1 MVLYLVCFFHSAE
14 RSAKKFASN
23 SIFARNFSKNLQKF
37 ACFVTFGCK
46 WACLIMETMKNRKFY
61 SYWLI
66 LLKILG
72 HLSFRV
78 ENETKVKMNKAKNSL
93 LCDVIPQFLM
103 NVESCKN
110 IEQLKNS
117 ARNLIDGIVRLV
129 FPENTFVMS
138 KII

>member
-1 MVLYLVCFFHSAE
+1 
-14 RSAKKFASN
+14 
-23 SIFARNFSKNLQKF
+23 
-37 ACFVTFGCK
+37 
-46 WACLIMETMKNRKFY
+46 MK
-61 SYWLI
+61 
-66 LLKILG
+66 
-72 HLSFRV
+72 
-78 ENETKVKMNKAKNSL
+78 KAKNSL

-129 FPENTFVMS
+129 FPENNFVMS